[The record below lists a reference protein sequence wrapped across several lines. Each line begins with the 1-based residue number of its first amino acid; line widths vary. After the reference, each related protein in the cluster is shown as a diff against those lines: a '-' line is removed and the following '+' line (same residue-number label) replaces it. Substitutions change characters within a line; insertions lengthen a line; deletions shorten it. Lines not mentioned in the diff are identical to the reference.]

1 MLKKEREA
9 EIINIFKDSGGFVT
23 VKALCK
29 ALFAS
34 ESSIRRDLSAL
45 ESKGVIKRRYGGA
58 ELVTNYSN
66 VAAFNSRSNHNIAAK
81 KVIAKKAARLVKDG
95 DVIFLDQ
102 SSTAFFLAAEII
114 DKNSITIVTNNIEII
129 SLMSGSN
136 IRIIS
141 SGGMLSPENRTC
153 LVGKDAQ
160 RTFENMY
167 ADIMFFSTKSISSD
181 GNIWDISQA
190 EIEVRMPMLKN
201 ASKKVYLCDS
211 EKFDSH
217 SPYRQCSL
225 DDIDFLISEIAHARQ
240 FIKTPDSLTLI

>member
-1 MLKKEREA
+1 M
-9 EIINIFKDSGGFVT
+9 
-23 VKALCK
+23 
-29 ALFAS
+29 
-34 ESSIRRDLSAL
+34 
-45 ESKGVIKRRYGGA
+45 
-58 ELVTNYSN
+58 
-66 VAAFNSRSNHNIAAK
+66 
-81 KVIAKKAARLVKDG
+81 KDG

-136 IRIIS
+136 IRIVS

-160 RTFENMY
+160 RTFENIY

-240 FIKTPDSLTLI
+240 LIKIPDGLTLI